1 MTILGMVNLKF
12 RIAKF
17 SFTELFFFLKRAA
30 IQKLYVVD
38 GTVVWEDSCAH
49 PLEGSVVDSYLAD
62 FELMRDCSGRLE
74 RPQQRWRFDYD
85 FLDSIFS

>member
-1 MTILGMVNLKF
+1 MANLWMVNLKF
-12 RIAKF
+12 RVANF
-17 SFTELFFFLKRAA
+17 VLAEAFFLLKRAA

-74 RPQQRWRFDYD
+74 RPQQR
-85 FLDSIFS
+85 